1 MHPYRP
7 PSLCPLS
14 LSIAMVALAF
24 GSGAA
29 FAEDDPVAMVPTS
42 LVDPVT
48 PQTMP
53 DLATATPDAAPA
65 PLPATST
72 FSFAGSGPVDI
83 ERLANMRGG
92 EETIESNTSVDGSVH
107 DNTAD
112 HVVSGSNSINGDA
125 FSNASGLNTV
135 IQNSGSN
142 VLIQNGMSIQVIF
155 ANPGL

>member
-7 PSLCPLS
+7 LSLCPFS
-14 LSIAMVALAF
+14 RCIAMVALVF
-24 GSGAA
+24 GSGVALA
-29 FAEDDPVAMVPTS
+29 DDDPVAPAPTS
-42 LVDPVT
+42 LIDPAP
-48 PQTMP
+48 PQIQPGAMTS
-53 DLATATPDAAPA
+53 TPDFAQADMPAA
-65 PLPATST
+65 ST
-72 FSFAGSGPVDI
+72 TSFAGSGPVDI
-83 ERLANMRGG
+83 ERLAAMRGG
-92 EETIESNTSVDGSVH
+92 EETNESNTSVDGSVH

-125 FSNASGLNTV
+125 FANASGLNTV